1 MTQTP
6 RPNMLGSIGFKIG
19 GVILALAASMAASV
33 MFALLLFNSL
43 ADSIG
48 SVMQND
54 LPSMQSS
61 VEVVEQSGVVR
72 AALAEMEQAST
83 EEELDLAATQLN
95 GVIAELES
103 MIEKLPGD
111 SNASISD
118 ALSGLTSAT
127 ERMRASIS
135 DRFMA
140 QNRLASEFA
149 SFSDLAQVTY
159 AQLKSVSNTAYSDL
173 KTGGEKT
180 MNIVRKTL
188 ITLTDREFANFQ
200 SVLDLRSQV
209 NLVTGLALAMAET
222 RDAALISIL
231 RDIAIGGLDQ
241 LEKQLATL
249 GDIPS
254 MDAELGPIYD
264 ARDQLRSLAE
274 RNFARRPGLQSDLI
288 ALRRD
293 SDIALSELVDTLS
306 FQLAILAEDAATS
319 NEQAIR
325 TLLEHDVEVVRSAAS
340 IEIAITG
347 MFVTA
352 LQGAASSDVDALD
365 AIQSRLTA
373 DAAKLT
379 ELVENATIEGD
390 IPELIA
396 PIVAATSADTGLLS
410 ARRLYIEALA
420 SSEER
425 GREASRILADIADA
439 AHNDGSAAVT
449 AMANAGA
456 GILAEAEDARQNI
469 LKVSAVSAA
478 ILLLAPLIV
487 WILILRPLL
496 RVTRVTERLAKGDL
510 SPVTGFERTSG
521 EIGRMA
527 VALAVFRNGM
537 IEQADLQKRAREE
550 EERRLESERKA
561 MEEDRRRA
569 AEAAEEKTRREKADR
584 DREEQE
590 AARNRAVEEAAKA
603 EREARAAEQSQVV
616 ETLAHSLSALSAG
629 DLTVSIEDP
638 FAEQYEE
645 LRSNFNAAVQSIASL
660 IWKLTESASTVHDS
674 SAEIA
679 SATTELARRTERNA
693 ESLEETASAVT
704 ELDASAK
711 MTSNSAQQ
719 ADTVMREARKQA
731 EDTRK
736 SVDAAVTTMAE
747 IETSSGEV
755 SKIVDLIENI
765 AFQTNLLALNAGV
778 EAARAGEQGRGF
790 AVVATEVRGLAQRA
804 SEAAKEITDL
814 ISTTRGHITEGV
826 SQVNGAGDALN
837 GILNLIGE
845 ISEQVES
852 IANGAQEQASTVS
865 EISSAVGSLDASMQS
880 NAAMVEQ
887 TLAGSELLKSNA
899 EELRG
904 LAAHF
909 QILREDREHAL
920 SGHAAA

>member
-6 RPNMLGSIGFKIG
+6 RPNLLGSIGFKIG
-19 GVILALAASMAASV
+19 GVILALAASMVASV

-54 LPSMQSS
+54 LPNMQSS

-83 EEELDLAATQLN
+83 EEELDLAAAQLN
-95 GVIAELES
+95 GAIAELES
-103 MIEKLPGD
+103 MIEELPGD

-118 ALSGLTSAT
+118 ALSGLTTAT

-135 DRFMA
+135 DRFLA
-140 QNRLASEFA
+140 QNRLASEFT
-149 SFSDLAQVTY
+149 SFSDLAQETY
-159 AQLKSVSNTAYSDL
+159 AHLKTVSNTAYSDL
-173 KTGGEKT
+173 KVGGEKT

-188 ITLTDREFANFQ
+188 ITLTDREFANLQ

-209 NLVTGLALAMAET
+209 NLVTGLALTMAET

-249 GDIPS
+249 GENPG

-274 RNFARRPGLQSDLI
+274 RDFARRPGLQSDLI

-319 NEQAIR
+319 NDQAIR

-352 LQGAASSDVDALD
+352 LQGAASFDVDALD

-379 ELVENATIEGD
+379 ELVENATIEGN

-425 GREASRILADIADA
+425 GREAGRILADIADA
-439 AHNDGSAAVT
+439 AHSDGSAAVT

-469 LKVSAVSAA
+469 LQVSAVSAA

-487 WILILRPLL
+487 WVLILRPLL

-510 SPVTGFERTSG
+510 SPVTGFERTGG

-527 VALAVFRNGM
+527 AALAVFRNGM

-550 EERRLESERKA
+550 EEKRLESERRA

-584 DREEQE
+584 ERQEQE
-590 AARNRAVEEAAKA
+590 AARNRAIEEAAKA

-629 DLTVSIEDP
+629 DLTISIEDP

-731 EDTRK
+731 EGTRK

-826 SQVNGAGDALN
+826 AQVNGAGDALN

-909 QILREDREHAL
+909 QILRENQEHAL